1 MNTMWANLAKN
12 ALKATAATGAITGVY
27 IVTSPMFCTKRKE
40 KIVIVGGGTAGI
52 GVAAMLQNEGLNNV
66 TIVEP
71 SDKHYYQPLWTLV
84 GGGLAKSEAS
94 VKDMKV
100 RTPFSYYHCTFS
112 NKTLIHHHS
121 FT

>member
-1 MNTMWANLAKN
+1 MWANVAKTT
-12 ALKATAATGAITGVY
+12 LKAAAATTAVTGVY
-27 IVTSPMFCTKRKE
+27 IVSYPMFVKKRSE

-71 SDKHYYQPLWTLV
+71 SNKHYYQPLWTLV
-84 GGGLAKSEAS
+84 GGGLASGEAS

-100 RTPFSYYHCTFS
+100 SVLLSTVIHCLS
-112 NKTLIHHHS
+112 D
-121 FT
+121 